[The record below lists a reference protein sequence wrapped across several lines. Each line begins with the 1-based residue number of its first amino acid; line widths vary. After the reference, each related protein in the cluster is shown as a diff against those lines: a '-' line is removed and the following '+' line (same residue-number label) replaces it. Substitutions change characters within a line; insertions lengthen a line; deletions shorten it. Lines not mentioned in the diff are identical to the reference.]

1 MSVDVPVDKQE
12 IGDVPHIEVKV
23 KYKGEEVSQYCA
35 HFIDAI
41 SFLCQA
47 EAALRRG
54 LKMQQPVD
62 FDTTKIQQA
71 NMAKLLG
78 ETK

>member
-1 MSVDVPVDKQE
+1 MGENVPVDKQE
-12 IGDVPHIEVKV
+12 TRDVPHIEVKV
-23 KYKGEEVSQYCA
+23 KYKGEEVSQHCA

-54 LKMQQPVD
+54 LKMKQPVD

>member
-47 EAALRRG
+47 EAAIRRNSN
-54 LKMQQPVD
+54 LKEPVD
-62 FDTTKIQQA
+62 NRTSIIQKE
-71 NMAKLLG
+71 NLTKLLG
-78 ETK
+78 ENK

>member
-1 MSVDVPVDKQE
+1 MSVDVPVVKQE

-23 KYKGEEVSQYCA
+23 KYKGKEAIQYCA

-41 SFLCQA
+41 SFLCEA

-62 FDTTKIQQA
+62 VATTKIQQS
-71 NMAKLLG
+71 NMEKLLG

>member
-1 MSVDVPVDKQE
+1 MESPE
-12 IGDVPHIEVKV
+12 EVPHIEVKV
-23 KYKGEEVSQYCA
+23 KFRDEEITQYCA

-62 FDTTKIQQA
+62 NETTKIQKA
-71 NMAKLLG
+71 NLEKLLG
-78 ETK
+78 GTK

>member
-1 MSVDVPVDKQE
+1 MSVNVPIDRQE

-62 FDTTKIQQA
+62 NETIKIQKV
-71 NMAKLLG
+71 NMTKLLG
-78 ETK
+78 GTK

>member
-1 MSVDVPVDKQE
+1 MESPIE
-12 IGDVPHIEVKV
+12 VPHIEVKV
-23 KYKGEEVSQYCA
+23 KFGNEEATQYCA

-62 FDTTKIQQA
+62 NETTKIQKI
-71 NMAKLLG
+71 NMAKLMG